1 MSFAHDKRNQKSNLS
16 RIEFLNSAEVKN
28 FMASRFYASK

>member
-16 RIEFLNSAEVKN
+16 RIEFLNSAEVKTLLPQER
-28 FMASRFYASK
+28 SV